1 MTLVASILMLALTRA
16 EIIERFKNPPVTKA
30 DGLVQ
35 VFADC
40 PSDMRHEYQAPVS
53 SFVAEVCTTLSTAL
67 KERPGHFT
75 QPAIIVYVG
84 DIRTNNS
91 QVVSRE
97 QVRPDGSVCTR
108 IRLLAPGFTD
118 TDQLRR
124 ETVKAFYRAVTGER
138 IDDQT
143 ADRRFREADPR
154 LRVAEE
160 YDSIARWMRGER
172 MDGDDEKYLKL
183 MRSVLA
189 PGKSYPDD
197 ILRFASRLYLYPEIH
212 SEPLCHKY
220 QCMDFR
226 TAAQNVNKDLRIR
239 VLAYLKAPEL
249 IAFGGGRGE
258 KLADASMLYSAFLRE
273 IAKGKMSEADLLAML
288 DAADLK
294 LNQAMEEARLRAE
307 GKIQ

>member
-16 EIIERFKNPPVTKA
+16 EIIERFKNPPVTRA

-40 PSDMRHEYQAPVS
+40 PSDMRREYQGPVS

-124 ETVKAFYRAVTGER
+124 ETVKAFYRAANGST
-138 IDDQT
+138 T
-143 ADRRFREADPR
+143 RRPTVVF
-154 LRVAEE
+154 
-160 YDSIARWMRGER
+160 AR
-172 MDGDDEKYLKL
+172 
-183 MRSVLA
+183 
-189 PGKSYPDD
+189 P
-197 ILRFASRLYLYPEIH
+197 
-212 SEPLCHKY
+212 
-220 QCMDFR
+220 
-226 TAAQNVNKDLRIR
+226 IR
-239 VLAYLKAPEL
+239 VCASPRNT
-249 IAFGGGRGE
+249 IRSRGGCGANAWTGTTR
-258 KLADASMLYSAFLRE
+258 ST
-273 IAKGKMSEADLLAML
+273 
-288 DAADLK
+288 
-294 LNQAMEEARLRAE
+294 
-307 GKIQ
+307 

>member
-16 EIIERFKNPPVTKA
+16 EIIERFKNPPVTRA

-40 PSDMRHEYQAPVS
+40 PSDMRREYQGPVS

-124 ETVKAFYRAVTGER
+124 ETVKAFDAKLLYLGCRFAAHCQCAVGR
-138 IDDQT
+138 C
-143 ADRRFREADPR
+143 AAGGGHFHGGAGAGNMS
-154 LRVAEE
+154 LRVP
-160 YDSIARWMRGER
+160 
-172 MDGDDEKYLKL
+172 
-183 MRSVLA
+183 V
-189 PGKSYPDD
+189 
-197 ILRFASRLYLYPEIH
+197 
-212 SEPLCHKY
+212 
-220 QCMDFR
+220 
-226 TAAQNVNKDLRIR
+226 
-239 VLAYLKAPEL
+239 
-249 IAFGGGRGE
+249 
-258 KLADASMLYSAFLRE
+258 
-273 IAKGKMSEADLLAML
+273 
-288 DAADLK
+288 
-294 LNQAMEEARLRAE
+294 
-307 GKIQ
+307 